1 MYYHVILEYINS
13 SKKKEIDH
21 EIKTDLTDVRDVV
34 SRFVDP
40 YELGQ
45 PIVFNGQT
53 YPIESINKINIYKS
67 DEPSNILVNQERIR
81 HEQRQAS
88 YAASGVFAVYVPN
101 HLYSAIVKLENI
113 TDQFITMAK
122 GSRSTI
128 QNSTQSSKDSIDL
141 TKVFIVHGHDDHLLS
156 DVKTFLYSLGIEPLV
171 LREQH
176 DASLTIIEKLEKH
189 INDKNIG
196 FGIILYTPDDE
207 GKAVQEPDFKY
218 RARQNVVFEHGFLTG
233 LYGRERVVCLVKKEE
248 NIELPG
254 DVSGVVYTDAN
265 AHNWRIG
272 IAHSLNQ
279 AGYKIDFSKIKF

>member
-1 MYYHVILEYINS
+1 M
-13 SKKKEIDH
+13 
-21 EIKTDLTDVRDVV
+21 V

-45 PIVFNGQT
+45 PIVLNGQT
-53 YPIESINKINIYKS
+53 YPIENVNRISIYKS
-67 DEPSNILVNQERIR
+67 EEPSSILVDQARIR
-81 HEQRQAS
+81 HEQRQARD
-88 YAASGVFAVYVPN
+88 AASGIFAIYIPN
-101 HLYSAIVKLENI
+101 YLYSAIVKLENI

-122 GSRSTI
+122 GSRAI
-128 QNSTQSSKDSIDL
+128 QSSTKSNADL

-176 DASLTIIEKLEKH
+176 DGSLTIIEKLEKH

-207 GKAVQEPDFKY
+207 GKAVQESDLKY

-233 LYGRERVVCLVKKEE
+233 LYGRERVVCLVKKDE

-254 DVSGVVYTDAN
+254 DVSGVVYADAN
-265 AHNWRIG
+265 AQNWRIG

-279 AGYKIDFSKIKF
+279 AGYNIDFSKIRF

>member
-1 MYYHVILEYINS
+1 MYYHVILEYVNS

-45 PIVFNGQT
+45 PIVLNGQT
-53 YPIESINKINIYKS
+53 YPIENVNRINIYKS
-67 DEPSNILVNQERIR
+67 EDPSNILVNQARAR
-81 HEQRQAS
+81 HEQNQARN
-88 YAASGVFAVYVPN
+88 AALGVFVGYIPN

-122 GSRSTI
+122 GSRTT
-128 QNSTQSSKDSIDL
+128 QNSTQSTNDNTEL

-156 DVKTFLYSLGIEPLV
+156 DVKTFLYCLGIEPLV

-176 DASLTIIEKLEKH
+176 DGSLTIIEKLEKH

-207 GKAVQEPDFKY
+207 GKAVQEPELKY

-233 LYGRERVVCLVKKEE
+233 LYGREKVVCLVKKDE

-254 DVSGVVYTDAN
+254 DVSGVVYADAN
-265 AHNWRIG
+265 AQNWRIG

-279 AGYKIDFSKIKF
+279 AGYNIDFSKIRF

>member
-1 MYYHVILEYINS
+1 MYYHVVLEYINS
-13 SKKKEIDH
+13 SNKKEVNH
-21 EIKTDLTDVRDVV
+21 EIKTDLTDVREVV

-40 YELGQ
+40 YESGL
-45 PIVFNGQT
+45 PIVLNGQT
-53 YPIESINKINIYKS
+53 HPIETVNKINIYKS
-67 DEPSNILVNQERIR
+67 DEPANVLVNQQRIR
-81 HEQRQAS
+81 HEQRRARD
-88 YAASGVFAVYVPN
+88 AASGVFVVSVPN

-122 GSRSTI
+122 GSKSTTQI
-128 QNSTQSSKDSIDL
+128 STQSSEYNTDL

-156 DVKTFLYSLGIEPLV
+156 DVKSFLYSLGIEPLV

-176 DASLTIIEKLEKH
+176 DGSLTIIEKLEKH

-207 GKAVQEPDFKY
+207 GKAVREPDLKY

-233 LYGRERVVCLVKKEE
+233 LYGRERVVCLVKKDE

-254 DVSGVVYTDAN
+254 DVSGIVYADVN
-265 AHNWRIG
+265 VQNWRIG

-279 AGYKIDFSKIKF
+279 AGYKIDFSKIR

>member
-1 MYYHVILEYINS
+1 MYYHVILEHKNS
-13 SKKKEIDH
+13 SRKKEIDH
-21 EIKTDLTDVRDVV
+21 EIKTDFTDIRDVV
-34 SRFVDP
+34 SKFVDP

-45 PIVFNGQT
+45 SIVLNGQT
-53 YPIESINKINIYKS
+53 YPIENINRINIYKS
-67 DEPSNILVNQERIR
+67 EESSSVLVNQARIR
-81 HEQRQAS
+81 HEQSQARN
-88 YAASGVFAVYVPN
+88 AAAGVFAIYIPN
-101 HLYSAIVKLENI
+101 HLYSAIIQLENI
-113 TDQFITMAK
+113 TDQLITMAK
-122 GSRSTI
+122 GSRAIPSLTD
-128 QNSTQSSKDSIDL
+128 SSKDSAEL

-207 GKAVQEPDFKY
+207 GKAVQEPQLKY

-233 LYGRERVVCLVKKEE
+233 LYGRERVICLVKKDE

-254 DVSGVVYTDAN
+254 DVSGIVYADTN

-272 IAHSLNQ
+272 IAHTLNQ
-279 AGYKIDFSKIKF
+279 AGYDIDFSKIRF